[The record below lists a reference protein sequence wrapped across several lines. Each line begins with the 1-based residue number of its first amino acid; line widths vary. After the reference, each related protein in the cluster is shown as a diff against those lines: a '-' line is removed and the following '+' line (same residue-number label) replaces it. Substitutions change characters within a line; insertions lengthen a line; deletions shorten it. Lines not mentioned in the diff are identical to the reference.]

1 MGRLQRALARCL
13 VEIHGAAE
21 HAGSAQLAHR
31 RASAGDGLW
40 LLALSICAC
49 VVFLGLLVGAPRAS
63 GADEVDAN
71 CKVCQQRGEACLT
84 ETDANGIRTFHGCCG
99 GIICPGP
106 FLGGTVSVCCNTGV
120 CNVTTGH
127 CVAQCPAGTSLCHDS
142 TCTPDCSP
150 PQIFEPV
157 SCKCVTPCQA
167 GQAQCG
173 SSCCP
178 AGQACAAPQAGSF
191 TMHCCP
197 TGRMIGVPRKF
208 NGACGD
214 ICMDEVRKE
223 GGVCCRRGPMVDPN
237 TGSLYRRSE
246 AFPKRGEA
254 CCGGDVISLRF
265 TMCCGGNACRKAF
278 NQCINGQCVPNLIP
292 REIPRDR

>member
-150 PQIFEPV
+150 PRFSSRFPASASHLVRLGRLNVAQAAARLVRRAPRLRPGRSLCIAV
-157 SCKCVTPCQA
+157 RQA
-167 GQAQCG
+167 G
-173 SSCCP
+173 
-178 AGQACAAPQAGSF
+178 
-191 TMHCCP
+191 
-197 TGRMIGVPRKF
+197 
-208 NGACGD
+208 
-214 ICMDEVRKE
+214 
-223 GGVCCRRGPMVDPN
+223 
-237 TGSLYRRSE
+237 
-246 AFPKRGEA
+246 
-254 CCGGDVISLRF
+254 
-265 TMCCGGNACRKAF
+265 
-278 NQCINGQCVPNLIP
+278 
-292 REIPRDR
+292 

>member
-150 PQIFEPV
+150 PPDFR
-157 SCKCVTPCQA
+157 A
-167 GQAQCG
+167 GFLQVRHTLSG
-173 SSCCP
+173 W
-178 AGQACAAPQAGSF
+178 AGS
-191 TMHCCP
+191 MWLKLLP
-197 TGRMIGVPRKF
+197 GWSGVRRASGRVVHYALLSDRP
-208 NGACGD
+208 D
-214 ICMDEVRKE
+214 D
-223 GGVCCRRGPMVDPN
+223 
-237 TGSLYRRSE
+237 RS
-246 AFPKRGEA
+246 P
-254 CCGGDVISLRF
+254 
-265 TMCCGGNACRKAF
+265 
-278 NQCINGQCVPNLIP
+278 Q
-292 REIPRDR
+292 EI